1 MELLKFPT
9 KDQREL
15 NNSLARKAQMMEVL
29 CAMIEMVEEGEI
41 AEFVCASIDGF
52 GDMQVH
58 LCASDYISGV
68 GMFELGKQTLINLS
82 LSGEEE

>member
-9 KDQREL
+9 TEQRET
-15 NNSLARKAQMMEVL
+15 NRILARKAQMMEVL
-29 CAMIEMVEEGEI
+29 CAMIELVEEGEI
-41 AEFVCASIDGF
+41 TEFVCASIDGF

-68 GMFELGKQTLINLS
+68 GMFELGKQTLVNLT
-82 LSGEEE
+82 LDGEEE

>member
-1 MELLKFPT
+1 
-9 KDQREL
+9 
-15 NNSLARKAQMMEVL
+15 
-29 CAMIEMVEEGEI
+29 MIEMVEEDEI
-41 AEFVCASIDGF
+41 TEFVCASLDGF

-58 LCASDYISGV
+58 LCASDYVSGV

>member
-9 KDQREL
+9 KEIREE
-15 NNSLARKAQMMEVL
+15 NMVLARKAQMMEVL

-41 AEFVCASIDGF
+41 TEFVCASIDGF
-52 GDMQVH
+52 GDAQVH

-68 GMFELGKQTLINLS
+68 GLFEVGKQTLITLS

>member
-15 NNSLARKAQMMEVL
+15 NNVLARKAQMMEVL
-29 CAMIEMVEEGEI
+29 CAMIEMVEEDEI
-41 AEFVCASIDGF
+41 TEFVCASLDGF

-58 LCASDYISGV
+58 LCASDYVSGV
-68 GMFELGKQTLINLS
+68 GMFELGKQTLVNLT
-82 LSGEEE
+82 LDGEEE